1 MLVSALELRPSG
13 LDLLVAL
20 GLVTARCCFPL
31 IKAPWV
37 GYRPHWFRLDGIGL
51 VTILASQ
58 FAMPSRALQCPDR
71 SDRLG
76 DAPID
81 WGTLAADMV
90 GAGTITWASVA
101 LATHW
106 DDKVGGRPD
115 VNFCYSSHAHDHRS
129 NLPLQSSTL
138 PV

>member
-1 MLVSALELRPSG
+1 MLLLTYQSTMCWLQTTLVSTGWHWPCYNPGFSVRDAVTSSVVSG
-13 LDLLVAL
+13 PFRQV
-20 GLVTARCCFPL
+20 GRCCF
-31 IKAPWV
+31 
-37 GYRPHWFRLDGIGL
+37 
-51 VTILASQ
+51 
-58 FAMPSRALQCPDR
+58 
-71 SDRLG
+71 

-90 GAGTITWASVA
+90 RAGTITWASVA

-106 DDKVGGRPD
+106 DDKVGRRPD
-115 VNFCYSSHAHDHRS
+115 VNFCSCSHAHDHRS